1 MVFSSVGTNS
11 ILMGSHKIRF
21 LHLHGHRHHSEQ
33 KTHSSRGLDDLR
45 HAKNVGNKKKTK
57 KKEGWNG
64 RNDDEILFF
73 MYIPC
78 LTKVCMYIAHK
89 DD

>member
-1 MVFSSVGTNS
+1 M
-11 ILMGSHKIRF
+11 
-21 LHLHGHRHHSEQ
+21 
-33 KTHSSRGLDDLR
+33 R